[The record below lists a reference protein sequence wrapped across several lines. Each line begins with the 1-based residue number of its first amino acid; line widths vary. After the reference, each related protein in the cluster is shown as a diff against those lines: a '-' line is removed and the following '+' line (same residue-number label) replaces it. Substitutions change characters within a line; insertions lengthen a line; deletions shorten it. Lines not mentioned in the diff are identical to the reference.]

1 MDALAIDGHVRV
13 VDDLDVSFE
22 RAQDGIVLD
31 QVRGL
36 LDTAGVV
43 DGNNFEQGVLAS
55 AVPASQK
62 VTADTTK
69 AIDGN
74 LAGFALGFD
83 SVADRRLGDGLVLE
97 LTGSLG
103 ELRELGSLGGGKS
116 PNSMD
121 PSVNYTTISF
131 FKPFQGR
138 R

>member
-1 MDALAIDGHVRV
+1 
-13 VDDLDVSFE
+13 
-22 RAQDGIVLD
+22 
-31 QVRGL
+31 L

-83 SVADRRLGDGLVLE
+83 SVADRRL
-97 LTGSLG
+97 
-103 ELRELGSLGGGKS
+103 
-116 PNSMD
+116 
-121 PSVNYTTISF
+121 
-131 FKPFQGR
+131 
-138 R
+138 

>member
-22 RAQDGIVLD
+22 RAHDGIVLD

-43 DGNNFEQGVLAS
+43 DGNDFEQGVLAS

-83 SVADRRLGDGLVLE
+83 SVADRRL
-97 LTGSLG
+97 
-103 ELRELGSLGGGKS
+103 RKGKKR
-116 PNSMD
+116 NM
-121 PSVNYTTISF
+121 
-131 FKPFQGR
+131 
-138 R
+138 